1 MTPWR
6 PCPCEKYEQLVKKSN
21 ETIQKTLKEAAA
33 AKKKGES
40 ATVKGKLWA
49 VRELKKKLWALA
61 VKKCRSA
68 SGTKKRRKR
77 KKRKKKTKKGGRRRR
92 SRRRRSRRR
101 R

>member
-68 SGTKKRRKR
+68 SGTKRR
-77 KKRKKKTKKGGRRRR
+77 KKRKTKKGGRRRKSR
-92 SRRRRSRRR
+92 RRKSRRRRSRRR
-101 R
+101 